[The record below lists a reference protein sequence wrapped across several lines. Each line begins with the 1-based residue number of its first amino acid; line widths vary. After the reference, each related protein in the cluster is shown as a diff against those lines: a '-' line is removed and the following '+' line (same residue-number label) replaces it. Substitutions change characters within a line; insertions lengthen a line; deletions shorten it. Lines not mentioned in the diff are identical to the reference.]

1 MEYQCHGGKAVVQR
15 LLDVLAAQP
24 GFRLAEP
31 GEFTRRGL
39 LGGRIDLTE
48 AEGLADLLAA
58 ETEVQRKAAL
68 HVAEGG
74 LRKQVEQWRGA
85 IVSLSA
91 QAEAAIDYV
100 DDEDETAID
109 SARLAREAFE
119 LAEAIEKL
127 LESPRAEPLKEGIRV
142 VLSGPPNAGKSSLL
156 NALGGSDRAIVTDI
170 PGTTRDSIE
179 VPVTIAGISF
189 VLVDT
194 AGIRESDDVVERM
207 GVARAEQESIGADIL
222 LWLGDKTEKIVHPR
236 LVHVQ
241 TKSDLNTAEAS
252 ADALCLS
259 SVTGK
264 GVDRLWET
272 IIALASDFVPQENQ
286 AALNRRQADALASA
300 VTSLKMASATDIL
313 LTAHGLRVAQDALDR
328 LSGRTGM
335 EDMLDALFGRFCL
348 GK

>member
-1 MEYQCHGGKAVVQR
+1 MPRGESGRPALARRSGGAT
-15 LLDVLAAQP
+15 
-24 GFRLAEP
+24 GFPIGRA
-31 GEFTRRGL
+31 RRIHQAGL

-109 SARLAREAFE
+109 FARLAREAFE

-127 LESPRAEPLKEGIRV
+127 LEFPRAEPLKEGIRV

-222 LWLGDKTEKIVHPR
+222 LWLGDKTEK
-236 LVHVQ
+236 
-241 TKSDLNTAEAS
+241 
-252 ADALCLS
+252 
-259 SVTGK
+259 
-264 GVDRLWET
+264 
-272 IIALASDFVPQENQ
+272 
-286 AALNRRQADALASA
+286 
-300 VTSLKMASATDIL
+300 
-313 LTAHGLRVAQDALDR
+313 
-328 LSGRTGM
+328 
-335 EDMLDALFGRFCL
+335 
-348 GK
+348 